1 MMGQCFDHLSSLLTS
16 KHQPVQSFK
25 KLSVYLESGL
35 LLGPTTSTSLLQTV
49 GSKIV
54 RIGSDGC
61 RQLLSMSSLVF
72 SYFSSCYEHDTMTVT
87 LRQIST
93 ISRLKAETTE
103 YLYHLLE
110 SAVWILYVGRYRYDI
125 IHAHL
130 NKMDLME
137 PSLISKLVGLAQTCL
152 LSLLSLDCHLGN
164 FLWSATRDVFNIRDW
179 YFMCHRGDL
188 IKCYT
193 IYEN

>member
-1 MMGQCFDHLSSLLTS
+1 MDADNYYQCLLWSSHISPLAMNMIQWQWHWDKYL
-16 KHQPVQSFK
+16 QSAV
-25 KLSVYLESGL
+25 L
-35 LLGPTTSTSLLQTV
+35 
-49 GSKIV
+49 
-54 RIGSDGC
+54 C
-61 RQLLSMSSLVF
+61 
-72 SYFSSCYEHDTMTVT
+72 
-87 LRQIST
+87 
-93 ISRLKAETTE
+93 LKAETTE

-110 SAVWILYVGRYRYDI
+110 SAVWILYVGRHRYDI

-152 LSLLSLDCHLGN
+152 LSLLSLDCLMWN